1 MVESGTPVVT
11 VKWAIC
17 AISWM
22 FSGTGR
28 EVNKKSEVK
37 IGGIYSNGKGRIR
50 KVVDIGPQYKLY
62 DEQEC
67 LENLRYEIV
76 HDGSKNNR
84 TAGEQGNMTVAS
96 FAAWAKERI

>member
-1 MVESGTPVVT
+1 M
-11 VKWAIC
+11 
-17 AISWM
+17 
-22 FSGTGR
+22 
-28 EVNKKSEVK
+28 KKSEVK

-76 HDGSKNNR
+76 HDGSKNNC
-84 TAGEQGNMTVAS
+84 TAGQRREFSQNLTLG
-96 FAAWAKERI
+96 RIHPSKGLFLLLEICDGTDR

>member
-1 MVESGTPVVT
+1 M
-11 VKWAIC
+11 
-17 AISWM
+17 
-22 FSGTGR
+22 
-28 EVNKKSEVK
+28 KKCEVK

-76 HDGSKNNR
+76 YDGSKNNR

>member
-1 MVESGTPVVT
+1 M
-11 VKWAIC
+11 
-17 AISWM
+17 
-22 FSGTGR
+22 
-28 EVNKKSEVK
+28 KKSEVK

-76 HDGSKNNR
+76 HDGSKNNC

-96 FAAWAKERI
+96 FAAWAKERIQPEFNPWKDSSFQGPFFAIGDL